1 MGKKV
6 LFLVSGNGVT
16 LKFLYKAIQEM
27 NLSFSIV
34 GVLADR
40 DCGALNFAKEK
51 KIPYQKIIYNSY
63 KTDELVPA
71 IKRFQPDIII
81 TTFHKIVDSV
91 TLQKFS
97 NINFINVHYSLLPDF
112 AGMIGFETL
121 TKAKELHKKKV
132 GVTVHFVD
140 EKVDAGKIISQ
151 AEIKIDSWQ
160 NVDEEKLRNIIFKSS
175 CILLLDAIFSLGIEH
190 NQLKKNENY
199 FDDEFKIN
207 FKPLSNKAFLD
218 YKKIKSIFN

>member
-6 LFLVSGNGVT
+6 LFLVSGNGGT

-81 TTFHKIVDSV
+81 TTFHKTVIF
-91 TLQKFS
+91 Q
-97 NINFINVHYSLLPDF
+97 
-112 AGMIGFETL
+112 
-121 TKAKELHKKKV
+121 KKV
-132 GVTVHFVD
+132 
-140 EKVDAGKIISQ
+140 
-151 AEIKIDSWQ
+151 
-160 NVDEEKLRNIIFKSS
+160 EEKRDSSLVLIFKSY
-175 CILLLDAIFSLGIEH
+175 LLWC
-190 NQLKKNENY
+190 
-199 FDDEFKIN
+199 
-207 FKPLSNKAFLD
+207 
-218 YKKIKSIFN
+218 